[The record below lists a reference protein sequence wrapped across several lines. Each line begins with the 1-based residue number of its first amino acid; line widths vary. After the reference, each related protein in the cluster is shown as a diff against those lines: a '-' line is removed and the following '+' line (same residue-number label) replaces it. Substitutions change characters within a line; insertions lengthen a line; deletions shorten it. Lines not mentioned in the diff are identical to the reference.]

1 MSDIDTQKAYQKA
14 SLATADD
21 LRTMA
26 RAINIREISELSLPQ
41 VDAIADLV
49 GRIIPAGNVPG
60 VILSGLA
67 NLRGRKP
74 PPQEIRRDV
83 NLIFKGLDQVLDKA
97 VYHTFFAGPAAV
109 IWGYQN
115 LLKLAGKD
123 PTQSFPE
130 GTWQFYVDYALREDT
145 ARHTNETHG
154 FDTTLN
160 AHQIQLSLL
169 DRITAWVMT
178 SIHILHQYPALLANE
193 WRERVHIQLLYE
205 VTTDEDGN
213 SPYAN
218 LYKQWERQRPYVRGH
233 DVTNTEDYP
242 TYRRLKFERF
252 LRENTQDLAADIR
265 EEWYARISESESHD
279 LPNYQQQM
287 SILGYLEP
295 ELYGEQRRPLPI
307 EACNIGIFYG
317 GYYFLIPACYP
328 NTRQPTDINTVRGWL
343 NARLQNAP
351 QHALIELTPIVK
363 MKRTALSQFRKKLDD
378 ITRHELDILRTCPI
392 ILNFDGVNA
401 DLPLAELRQVERG
414 VGDHALTIID
424 TGRTLVFDQSHIYFD
439 GAGGAALAEI
449 MTNDALAWAVYLQ
462 NYSTPQP
469 NVAIPYT
476 LNINF
481 RAEDVQF
488 FESAPQI
495 NGEVS
500 AETDQ
505 IHIKRLLA
513 VRKMFKQRSDLLR
526 VTVNDLLIL
535 YRAIHAVT
543 YQPTDNLR
551 QAIEALEDEEARN
564 ATLAALDE
572 HHNPAILIP
581 VDASQASP
589 RDRLYPMSFTVP
601 LDELDLLNLHEQS
614 INFLDAYEQASGG
627 RRGNLY
633 EEFDRYQRTYL
644 ATIAGFGDVML
655 RAKEI
660 ALAGQS
666 SSVGTIKLLA
676 HMPTPLQRLLDEIPG
691 RFEVLNDIIKGR
703 EVFSNVGAVASTS
716 TLTRFI
722 TAKDDNDKKTL
733 AWGVITTADG
743 TMRMSLRDFR
753 PHIKLLLAAGEK
765 ELAQVLTEDYLVA
778 YAEGF
783 NQYIQ
788 DLQRITLA
796 SRETRL
802 QK

>member
-21 LRTMA
+21 LRTIAKSIMV
-26 RAINIREISELSLPQ
+26 RDVSELSLPEI
-41 VDAIADLV
+41 DTIAALV
-49 GRIIPAGNVPG
+49 GQIIPAGNVPG

-83 NLIFKGLDQVLDKA
+83 NLIFKGVEQVLDKA

-123 PTQSFPE
+123 PEQSFPE

-160 AHQIQLSLL
+160 VHQIELSLL

-178 SIHILHQYPALLANE
+178 ALHILHQYPALLANE
-193 WRERVHIQLLYE
+193 WRERVYIQLLYE
-205 VTTDEDGN
+205 LTVDKEGN
-213 SPYAN
+213 SPYGS

-233 DVTNTEDYP
+233 DVTATDDYP

-252 LRENTQDLAADIR
+252 LSEALRDLPDNIRAEWHRRGQDAEA
-265 EEWYARISESESHD
+265 HD
-279 LPNYQQQM
+279 LPLYQAQM
-287 SILGYLEP
+287 SILGYLES
-295 ELYGEQRRPLPI
+295 EAYGEQRRTLPI
-307 EACNIGIFYG
+307 EACNIGIVYE
-317 GYYFLIPACYP
+317 GYYFLIPVCYP
-328 NTRQPTDINTVRGWL
+328 NTRQPTDVTTVRNWIQT
-343 NARLQNAP
+343 RLQTQP
-351 QHALIELTPIVK
+351 QHTPPDLMSLVE
-363 MKRTALSQFRKKLDD
+363 MKRTSLAKVRKNLDES
-378 ITRHELDILRTCPI
+378 TRRALDILRTCPI
-392 ILNFDGVNA
+392 ILNFDGP
-401 DLPLAELRQVERG
+401 DRHRSLAELRQVERG

-424 TGRTLVFDQSHIYFD
+424 TGQTQVFDQSHIYFD
-439 GAGGAALAEI
+439 GAWGAALAEI
-449 MTNDALAWAVYLQ
+449 MTNDALGWAVYLQ
-462 NYSTPQP
+462 QLGTPQG
-469 NVAIPYT
+469 NTALPYT
-476 LNINF
+476 LNLNF
-481 RAEDVQF
+481 RAADAQF
-488 FESAPQI
+488 IQDAPRI
-495 NGEVS
+495 TREVS
-500 AETDQ
+500 AETDK
-505 IHIKRLLA
+505 INIKRLLA
-513 VRKMFKQRSDLLR
+513 TRKLFKQRSDMLQ

-543 YQPTDNLR
+543 YEPTPEL
-551 QAIEALEDEEARN
+551 QTAVEALADE
-564 ATLAALDE
+564 TLQTEIFKAWDD
-572 HHNPAILIP
+572 HTNPSILIP

-601 LDELDLLNLHEQS
+601 LDDLDLLNLHSQTL
-614 INFLDAYEQASGG
+614 NMLNAYEQAQGG
-627 RRGNLY
+627 RGNLY
-633 EEFDRYQRTYL
+633 QEFDRLQRTYL
-644 ATIAGFGDVML
+644 RTIAGFGQVMSK
-655 RAKEI
+655 AKDI

-722 TAKDDNDKKTL
+722 TAKDDNDCRR
-733 AWGVITTADG
+733 AD
-743 TMRMSLRDFR
+743 
-753 PHIKLLLAAGEK
+753 A
-765 ELAQVLTEDYLVA
+765 
-778 YAEGF
+778 
-783 NQYIQ
+783 
-788 DLQRITLA
+788 
-796 SRETRL
+796 REPA
-802 QK
+802 